1 MARKDSAGRLT
12 AGELKR
18 VPEPIRSKL
27 ALLPDKPGCYLMKNE
42 SGQVIYVGKA
52 KVLKNRVRSYFTG
65 SHNIKTQRLVSEIRD
80 FEYIVTSNNMEA
92 LILECNLIKQY
103 HPRYNVLL
111 KDDKTF
117 PYIKITGDK
126 HPRLEVTRR
135 VVKDGGKYFGPYP
148 NAYDARETKRLLDR
162 LYPLRK
168 CATIPDKVCLYYHIG
183 QCLAPCEYP
192 VEPGKYEE
200 MVQQITRFLN
210 GGYQEVKAQLQEKMM
225 AAAEALEFERA
236 KEYRD
241 QIQSI
246 ETVMERQKIQ
256 IPDAVDRDIFGFTVD
271 KGWMCVQILYMRQGK
286 MIERRATTFPFYGEP
301 YEDFMTFVAQY
312 YSENPALPKEILLPL
327 EEDAG
332 GAAAGG
338 KEGAEAGGVRDGGS
352 DGGAEDAVGA
362 DGGSNGGAEDAVGTD
377 GGSNGGAEDAVGADG
392 GSNSGAEDAVGAD
405 GGSNGGAEDAVG
417 ADGGSNGGAEDAVGA
432 DGGSN
437 GGAEDAV
444 GADGG
449 SNGGAEDA
457 VGADGGSNGGAGA
470 GEEMLLSESADDS
483 SDDDE
488 ARAGSGGVSGDEED
502 MRESLQRWLKIKVH
516 VPRRGKK
523 RDIVK
528 MALQNARMTLEEK
541 FRLIERDEARSVKA
555 CEGLARWLGLP
566 RLRRIEA
573 FDNSNIQGADA
584 VSAMVVFTDG
594 KPDKSEYRKYKVKT
608 VEGADDYAT
617 MREVIRR
624 RYERVLKEGLELPDL
639 IVVDGGRGQIAAAL
653 DVLENELGLS
663 VPVCGLVKDAKH
675 RTAQLMTGD
684 PPEIVPL
691 PRDSQEFYLLQ
702 RIQDEVHRFAIAFHR
717 NVRAKSMIASQ
728 LDAIPGVGEKR
739 RKALLR
745 HFGSLKRIREASIE
759 DFRPL
764 GIGEKLAAQI
774 LEALREDEAGR
785 DAQQADEARPLE

>member
-256 IPDAVDRDIFGFTVD
+256 IPDAVDRDIFGFAVD

-352 DGGAEDAVGA
+352 D
-362 DGGSNGGAEDAVGTD
+362 
-377 GGSNGGAEDAVGADG
+377 
-392 GSNSGAEDAVGAD
+392 
-405 GGSNGGAEDAVG
+405 
-417 ADGGSNGGAEDAVGA
+417 
-432 DGGSN
+432 
-437 GGAEDAV
+437 
-444 GADGG
+444 
-449 SNGGAEDA
+449 GGAEDA